1 MSKITAEYGICC
13 AILPSWNFEQYT
25 KLVIELPKGRK
36 AWACIPMPV
45 VRKIA
50 NSILGYNSQSLTEI
64 NATFEQYALNAT
76 WFRFAEYN
84 TGYAPIPKTIA
95 QGWTLI

>member
-1 MSKITAEYGICC
+1 MSKITTEHGTCIAVELDRDFELC
-13 AILPSWNFEQYT
+13 A

-36 AWACIPMPV
+36 SLAYIPMSV
-45 VRKIA
+45 VRKVA
-50 NSILGYNSQSLTEI
+50 NSILGYDSPSLTEI

-76 WFRFAEYN
+76 WFRFAEYD
-84 TGYAPIPKTIA
+84 TYYAPIPKTIA